1 MDVFHKLMEE
11 TVAGKHYV
19 LHVPSYKEKSEN
31 WQ

>member
-19 LHVPSYKEKSEN
+19 LHVSSYKEKLEN
-31 WQ
+31 WE